1 MWYND
6 IGQKGREN
14 MARKPKPTAIKILE
28 GNPGRRKLN
37 KREPK
42 PLRKAPR
49 CPAWLEDEARQEWRR
64 LAKALE
70 AMGVLTEVDMAV
82 FAAYCQAYGRWKQAE
97 DKIKDGNLV
106 FLTPSGY
113 PQQNPYLSI
122 AQQNMKLMHSFASEF
137 GLTPSSRSRIIAG
150 IENGLSHDEMDEL
163 LDD

>member
-1 MWYND
+1 
-6 IGQKGREN
+6 

-28 GNPGRRKLN
+28 GNPGKRKLN
-37 KREPK
+37 KHEPQPIK
-42 PLRKAPR
+42 KAPR
-49 CPAWLEDEARQEWRR
+49 CPSWLEGEARQEWRR
-64 LAKALE
+64 LAKPLE
-70 AMGVLTEVDMAV
+70 ALGVLTEIDAAV

-97 DKIKDGNLV
+97 SKITDGNLV

-137 GLTPSSRSRIIAG
+137 GLTPASRSRLIAG
-150 IENGLSHDEMDEL
+150 AGNGSAGDEMDEL